1 MLSNPIS
8 DAIDTLGNIFYA
20 VVLIIVGIIILIALA
35 SAYVQNQSVINES
48 VVEVVK
54 LCHVEQTIRDSID
67 QTLIDSIPDDT
78 FKQMQTKQ
86 ILHKMMIG
94 ESIIESDYQLVLD
107 VLSVV
112 QKKRLSIGDLEIG
125 CNLIANP

>member
-1 MLSNPIS
+1 
-8 DAIDTLGNIFYA
+8 
-20 VVLIIVGIIILIALA
+20 
-35 SAYVQNQSVINES
+35 
-48 VVEVVK
+48 
-54 LCHVEQTIRDSID
+54 
-67 QTLIDSIPDDT
+67 
-78 FKQMQTKQ
+78 
-86 ILHKMMIG
+86 MIG

>member
-1 MLSNPIS
+1 LHQ
-8 DAIDTLGNIFYA
+8 
-20 VVLIIVGIIILIALA
+20 
-35 SAYVQNQSVINES
+35 AYVQNQSVINES

-107 VLSVV
+107 VLSIT

-125 CNLIANP
+125 CNLIPNP

>member
-1 MLSNPIS
+1 MHQ
-8 DAIDTLGNIFYA
+8 
-20 VVLIIVGIIILIALA
+20 
-35 SAYVQNQSVINES
+35 AYVQNQSVINES